1 MTCISPGDRAV
12 FQESIRDPIGSAHCF
27 RADDG
32 RASSLASRDT
42 VQLFLFMRSLLLSVF
57 VGLFACLISSGCA
70 TVIKGSNQTIP
81 ISSDPSGAA
90 VFADGNRVGSTPTS
104 IELTRKHSHVITL
117 EMRGYESE
125 NITLKPSMGGAV
137 AGNIL
142 AGGLIGW
149 GVDATTGAQY
159 NLHPQ
164 EVNVRLRQK
173 TAETTTAPQKS
184 VSGLLAEL
192 EKLDVMKASGKISAE
207 EYARL
212 RESVLQQY
220 SSK

>member
-1 MTCISPGDRAV
+1 
-12 FQESIRDPIGSAHCF
+12 
-27 RADDG
+27 
-32 RASSLASRDT
+32 
-42 VQLFLFMRSLLLSVF
+42 MRSPLLSAF
-57 VGLFACLISSGCA
+57 VGLFACVLSPGCA
-70 TVIKGSNQTIP
+70 TIIKGTNQSIP

-90 VFADGNRVGSTPTS
+90 VFTDGNRVGSTPTS
-104 IELTRKHSHVITL
+104 IELSRKHSHVITL

-125 NITLKPSMGGAV
+125 NITLNPSMGGAV
-137 AGNIL
+137 AGNII

-173 TAETTTAPQKS
+173 AIETVTSPQKS

-192 EKLDVMKASGKISAE
+192 EKLDSMKANGKISSE
-207 EYARL
+207 EYTRL